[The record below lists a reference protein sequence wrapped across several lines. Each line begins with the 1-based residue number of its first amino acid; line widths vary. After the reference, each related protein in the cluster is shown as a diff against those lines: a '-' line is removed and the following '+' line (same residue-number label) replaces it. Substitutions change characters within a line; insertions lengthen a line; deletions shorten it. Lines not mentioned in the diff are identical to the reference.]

1 MSQVSDDIRTILD
14 DAVQETGRSLAR
26 ATADVAG
33 YASERAAHLERAV
46 GQPGFAEA
54 VRAERDAVALY
65 AGLAAVGEAD
75 AIDDRILGIVQ
86 GALALG
92 ARALRLAAGGS
103 PT

>member
-1 MSQVSDDIRTILD
+1 MSDVTEDIRTLLD
-14 DAVQETGRSLAR
+14 DAVSETDRSLAQS
-26 ATADVAG
+26 TANVAG
-33 YASERAAHLERAV
+33 YAAERAAHLERAV

-75 AIDDRILGIVQ
+75 AVDDHLLGIVQ

-92 ARALRLAAGGS
+92 ARALRVAAGGS